1 MNRRYWLLVT
11 ALSLLAAL
19 VTLAVVRRPRTVPLS
34 QCSDVY
40 LRYHDAP
47 GIQADFVKD
56 FRINDTITVD
66 VTVLQAADSNG
77 FASILTYLGRSE
89 EHIRFILQNH
99 DPEAR
104 FVGVVA
110 KNELPSIDDKN
121 CPEEDIIACFP
132 ARKYVAVFH
141 VVTQET
147 YEYILLGNLTKT
159 IKIETK

>member
-66 VTVLQAADSNG
+66 VTVLQAADSSGWACLVNDFNISLAPSVLFSDSTATATCLFPKG
-77 FASILTYLGRSE
+77 HPGQVADPTLVNNDLMLLHLSDKTLYIFS
-89 EHIRFILQNH
+89 FI
-99 DPEAR
+99 DEAQ
-104 FVGVVA
+104 FVEVMRY
-110 KNELPSIDDKN
+110 KY
-121 CPEEDIIACFP
+121 
-132 ARKYVAVFH
+132 RKYNNPKKH
-141 VVTQET
+141 KQ
-147 YEYILLGNLTKT
+147 
-159 IKIETK
+159 